1 MNRDKARAIV
11 RAVCEGEFSGDTFTV
26 ASGWDVTVHAGR
38 NGAPWSIQ
46 QVCKITIDQELISGE
61 TRKGQRF
68 AFVIEELRGAAAES
82 APDAKTGRKTGFM

>member
-1 MNRDKARAIV
+1 MNRDKARAII

-26 ASGWDVTVHAGR
+26 ATGWEVTVHAGR

-46 QVCKITIDQELISGE
+46 QVLKVSIDDTLVTGE

-68 AFVIEELRGAAAES
+68 AFAIEELRGAAAEC
-82 APDAKTGRKTGFM
+82 APDNKSGRKPGFM